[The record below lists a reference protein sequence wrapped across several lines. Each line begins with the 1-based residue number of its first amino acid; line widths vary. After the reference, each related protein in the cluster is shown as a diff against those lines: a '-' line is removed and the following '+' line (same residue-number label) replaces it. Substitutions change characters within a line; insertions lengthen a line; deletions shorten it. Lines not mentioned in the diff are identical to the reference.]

1 MQRVWIGLGGLAG
14 FAAVAMAAV
23 SAHVVPPDAGGV
35 VAQGARGII
44 ANGVQMQGWHALA
57 LIGTGLWV
65 PRGGRLADAAGFAF
79 TLGILL
85 FCGAVYSQAIGGVS
99 LGPVAPAGGT
109 LLMIGWLL
117 LGASALRGR

>member
-1 MQRVWIGLGGLAG
+1 MQRIWIGLGGLAG

-23 SAHVVPPDAGGV
+23 AAHVVAPD
-35 VAQGARGII
+35 ARGIV
-44 ANGVQMQGWHALA
+44 ASGVQMEGWHALA
-57 LIGTGLWV
+57 LIGTGLWE

-79 TLGILL
+79 SLGILL
-85 FCGAVYSQAIGGVS
+85 FCGALYSLALGGVP

>member
-1 MQRVWIGLGGLAG
+1 M
-14 FAAVAMAAV
+14 
-23 SAHVVPPDAGGV
+23 VVPE
-35 VAQGARGII
+35 ARGII
-44 ANGVQMQGWHALA
+44 ASAVQMQGWHALA

-79 TLGILL
+79 TFGILL
-85 FCGAVYSQAIGGVS
+85 FCGAVYTLAFTGTS

-117 LGASALRGR
+117 LAASAIRAR